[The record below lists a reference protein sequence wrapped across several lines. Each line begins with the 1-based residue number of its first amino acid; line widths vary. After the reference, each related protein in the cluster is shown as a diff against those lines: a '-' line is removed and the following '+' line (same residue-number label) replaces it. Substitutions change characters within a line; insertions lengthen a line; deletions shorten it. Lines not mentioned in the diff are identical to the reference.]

1 MAEEDIERNFADLVE
16 MYIRDLFEI
25 EPKGRTRQPREEIL
39 EYHKQYYIKHKDK
52 IRCPCACCYCGTTFA
67 DKSGYTR
74 HLKKNLKCKLRRA
87 ENRLAQLEASSSE
100 ENPRSSSSSDVPR
113 DTPARDGRDFLN

>member
-1 MAEEDIERNFADLVE
+1 MAEEDIAEFIE
-16 MYIRDLFEI
+16 QYIRDLFEI
-25 EPKGRTRQPREEIL
+25 EQKSRARQTRDEIL

-74 HLKKNLKCKLRRA
+74 HLKRNLKCKLRRA

-100 ENPRSSSSSDVPR
+100 ENPRSSSSSSAPR
-113 DTPARDGRDFLN
+113 DTPARDGRGFLN